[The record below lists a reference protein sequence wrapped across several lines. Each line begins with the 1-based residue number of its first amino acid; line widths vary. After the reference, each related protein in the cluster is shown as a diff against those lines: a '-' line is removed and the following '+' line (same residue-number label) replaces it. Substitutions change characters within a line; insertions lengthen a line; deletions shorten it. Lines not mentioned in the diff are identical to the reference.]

1 MLRASLLPYRLP
13 LEGGVIGVGLLR
25 VFRGQEFID
34 DLQQHMQLL
43 GGRYGF
49 FSDLALQFVDV
60 FGQTLEAFPSDQ
72 FNSLVEC
79 VSFGSVGHLFVAESL
94 EMRNGLRLLRVQ
106 LRTLLLPDDLFLHM
120 RMEMTERPPHLL
132 MVRVRQGLGCEVAV
146 AFEERSGFQ
155 KAVFS
160 RSIVGAH
167 SKRRCGWRC
176 VRR

>member
-1 MLRASLLPYRLP
+1 MISVSLLRGRLVP
-13 LEGGVIGVGLLR
+13 EEIAIAICEGGVIGVGLLR

-94 EMRNGLRLLRVQ
+94 EIAQ
-106 LRTLLLPDDLFLHM
+106 WPAS
-120 RMEMTERPPHLL
+120 
-132 MVRVRQGLGCEVAV
+132 VAGST
-146 AFEERSGFQ
+146 ANF
-155 KAVFS
+155 A
-160 RSIVGAH
+160 AP
-167 SKRRCGWRC
+167 
-176 VRR
+176 